1 MSITTICLFFFLQPR
16 IFHSE
21 SDLPVT
27 IGNTTMLELQ
37 LLMKVVPLELL
48 NKPDLNYGK
57 LKKAIAEYEWPKA
70 DQAKRL

>member
-1 MSITTICLFFFLQPR
+1 MSITTICLFFFLQQR

-57 LKKAIAEYEWPKA
+57 LKK
-70 DQAKRL
+70 L